1 MVFRENASVDDG
13 DKTRRSFFFFPCTY
27 VYGGVRGLDG
37 DTVLY
42 SFFRVATSLCFM
54 WARCVAVDA
63 QLDVFINYH
72 TCAVSTNQ

>member
-13 DKTRRSFFFFPCTY
+13 DKTRRSFSLFRVPMYTAACADWTAI
-27 VYGGVRGLDG
+27 LCC
-37 DTVLY
+37 